1 MTEYEGT
8 GGDLVRILTN
18 LTDEVERFDSMVL
31 SQRRMLEQLDLDSDQ
46 FDRQAERIRVEAA
59 QMVACARQA
68 IDQLS
73 RLAKP
78 MQARELQTAHRG
90 RPRGL
95 PRLRRSD

>member
-1 MTEYEGT
+1 MTEYEGA
-8 GGDLVRILTN
+8 GGDLVRILAK

-31 SQRRMLEQLDLDSDQ
+31 SQRRMLEHLDLDNDQ

-59 QMVACARQA
+59 QLVTCARQA

-73 RLAKP
+73 RLAEP
-78 MQARELQTAHRG
+78 VQARELQTAHRS